1 MSLNLGVGVRRE
13 LRSWLVGALG
23 AIPVAAVLAVGI
35 YLLPTALQRPVLV
48 VASLAFWLVIW
59 IVDRV
64 PVFAI
69 ATWLVPALALIGLAH
84 LVGSPT
90 VFYGTLVAVVVVI
103 GLMSMYDWA
112 RRPWARY
119 CSRIQRW
126 LISRTL
132 PQSDRRVHDALLR
145 AMRLDRGVRLIA
157 RELDD
162 LPATARAFR
171 QPAERILATDAPDE
185 EWRAVIRATAEP
197 GLAYADMLEGKR
209 PLDYDLVRE
218 LARRRD
224 EALARLLNARSRAY
238 GWLTYT
244 LLAAALV
251 VVMLAGCG
259 TGSQSPSPGSSAAF
273 RLPTAGLLGA
283 CDGIGLDGV
292 LAGDP
297 NDPRVAWLAVTGG
310 GRRELVFPVGFT
322 ARFSPGLEILNA
334 SGEVV
339 FRKGDRI
346 DGGCLT
352 VMPGMPVL
360 VTPP

>member
-1 MSLNLGVGVRRE
+1 MNLGLGARRE

-23 AIPVAAVLAVGI
+23 AIPLAAVLAVVI
-35 YLLPTALQRPVLV
+35 YLLPTALQRPALVL
-48 VASLAFWLVIW
+48 ASLSFWVVIW
-59 IVDRV
+59 LVDRV
-64 PVFAI
+64 PVSAI
-69 ATWLVPALALIGLAH
+69 ASWLVPALAVIGLAH
-84 LVGSPT
+84 LAGSPAA
-90 VFYGTLVAVVVVI
+90 FYGTLVAVVVVI

-119 CSRIQRW
+119 CSLIQRW

-132 PQSDRRVHDALLR
+132 PQSDRRAHDALMR
-145 AMRLDRGVRLIA
+145 AKRLDRGVRLIA
-157 RELDD
+157 HELDD
-162 LPATARAFR
+162 LPATARVFR
-171 QPAERILATDAPDE
+171 DLAERILATDALDE

-197 GLAYADMLEGKR
+197 GLAYADMLDGTR

-224 EALARLLNARSRAY
+224 EAFARLLNARSRTY

-251 VVMLAGCG
+251 IVMLAGCG
-259 TGSQSPSPGSSAAF
+259 TGSQSPSPGASPSF

-297 NDPRVAWLAVTGG
+297 SDPRVAWLAGTGG
-310 GRRELVFPVGFT
+310 GRRELVFPLGFT
-322 ARFSPGLEILNA
+322 ARFSSDLEILNA

-339 FRKGDRI
+339 FREGEHI
-346 DGGCLT
+346 GGGCLT